1 MKRILVVLAGILALG
16 CAAQASAPVPDK
28 PTVMIGEDGVAAPP
42 APMRQALSKESSGAA
57 QAGAPAAAPA
67 APSGEQTQA
76 NVDRMVVYNATV
88 SLEVD
93 SVGDAVSAIRSLV
106 DGTGGMVA
114 GAATKFQGE
123 KEYATLT
130 LRVPAR
136 EYNRVMSE
144 LRGMAV
150 KVVSENGSA
159 KDVTE
164 EFTDLGSQLRNFEA
178 AEVQYLELLRRANTI
193 DEILKVQNQ
202 LNQVRG
208 QIERTK
214 GRMNLLQRTSDMA
227 TVVVSLAPVG
237 APSPKQVRPL
247 WDPARSVQESWE
259 QSLRLVGAIADVGLR
274 VVVFSWW
281 LTPVVVIA
289 WLVWSSR
296 RRPIVSV

>member
-1 MKRILVVLAGILALG
+1 MKRVLVVLAGILALG

-28 PTVMIGEDGVAAPP
+28 PTVMIGEDQVQQGFSV
-42 APMRQALSKESSGAA
+42 SKVEGSRGAA
-57 QAGAPAAAPA
+57 VGAPAGVPA
-67 APSGEQTQA
+67 TAPSGEPAQA
-76 NVDRMVVYNATV
+76 TSDRMVVYNSTV

-93 SVGDAVSAIRSLV
+93 SVGEAVSAIRSLAES
-106 DGTGGMVA
+106 TGGMVA
-114 GAATKFQGE
+114 GASTKFQGE
-123 KEYATLT
+123 QEYATLT
-130 LRVPAR
+130 LRVPAK

-144 LRGMAV
+144 LRGLAV
-150 KVVSENGSA
+150 KVTSENGSA

-178 AEVQYLELLRRANTI
+178 AELQYLELLRRANTI

-227 TVVVSLAPVG
+227 TVVVNLAPVG
-237 APSPKQVRPL
+237 SPSPKQVRPL
-247 WDPARSVQESWE
+247 WDPARSVQEAWE
-259 QSLRLVGAIADVGLR
+259 QSLRLVGAIADAGLR
-274 VVVFSWW
+274 AVVFSWW
-281 LTPVVVIA
+281 LAPVVVIG

-296 RRPIVSV
+296 RRVVVAA